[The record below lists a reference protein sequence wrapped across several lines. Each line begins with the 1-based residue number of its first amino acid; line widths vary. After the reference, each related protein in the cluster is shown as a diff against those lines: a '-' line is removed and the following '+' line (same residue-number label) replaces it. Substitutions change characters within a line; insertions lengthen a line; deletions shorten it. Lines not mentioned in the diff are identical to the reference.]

1 MNNILIVA
9 GPSAVGKTTIVW
21 KMLENDERFEF
32 VRSATTREKRQDTYS
47 SEYIHISRE
56 SFLELIENGGV
67 LEYTEYAGEFYGTP
81 RSELE
86 RIHSEGKIP
95 LLILDVVGVHSL
107 CKCKDYSVCGIY
119 VYDGIEVMRE
129 RIFSRY
135 LGNGESADGRRRYES
150 RKKQNEEDYRR
161 LPEIIGDFYALVK
174 NEGSPEDSAEK
185 VALAYEAFSGGKEK
199 CAEENLRIAKSLSKT
214 VGADIQN

>member
-21 KMLENDERFEF
+21 KMLEKDSRFEF
-32 VRSATTREKRQDTYS
+32 VRSATTREQRDTYS
-47 SEYIHISRE
+47 SEYIHVSRE
-56 SFLELIENGGV
+56 KFEELIKNGGV

-107 CKCKDYSVCGIY
+107 CQCKDFSVCGVY
-119 VYDGIEVMRE
+119 VYDDIEVMRE
-129 RIFSRY
+129 RIYVRY
-135 LGNGESADGRRRYES
+135 LGDGENADGRRRYES
-150 RKKQNEEDYRR
+150 RRRQNTEDYSR
-161 LPEIIGDFYALVK
+161 LPDLIEDFYALVK
-174 NEGSPEDSAEK
+174 NEGSPEDGADR
-185 VALAYEAFSGGKEK
+185 VTLAYDDFSEGKKK
-199 CAEENLRIAKSLSKT
+199 CAEDNLKIAKALSET
-214 VGADIQN
+214 VRAGANC